1 MSTLTVTQAHTLGVE
16 AAKKALSTFE
26 QDISKYGMK
35 LEWKG
40 SNAELKGT
48 GASGDVKVTDKS
60 VTVVVKLGL
69 LAKAAGVKAD
79 LLEKSIAKRLA
90 GALTATPAT

>member
-35 LEWKG
+35 LG
-40 SNAELKGT
+40 
-48 GASGDVKVTDKS
+48 GAS
-60 VTVVVKLGL
+60 VVGIIPPFARPPLR
-69 LAKAAGVKAD
+69 
-79 LLEKSIAKRLA
+79 ITR
-90 GALTATPAT
+90 